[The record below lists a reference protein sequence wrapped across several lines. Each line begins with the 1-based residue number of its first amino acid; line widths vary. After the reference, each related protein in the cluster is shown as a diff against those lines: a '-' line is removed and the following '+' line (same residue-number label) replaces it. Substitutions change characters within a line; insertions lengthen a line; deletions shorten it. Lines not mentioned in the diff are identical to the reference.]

1 MPIDTLELTVFH
13 CVAKHASYARA
24 AEELRLSPSGV
35 SRIITRLEEGLGV
48 RLVQRSTRKVS
59 LTEAGT
65 TLFQRAQQ
73 LLIDLSDA
81 EAEVQKTALRPR
93 GTLRISAP
101 VVFGQRYLAPA
112 IALLTETY
120 PELSVDLNLID
131 RFVDLIEEGI
141 DLAIRIGSLSVSG
154 LTARRLCTNRR
165 IMVASPE
172 YLARRGEPRVPK
184 DLEEHEFVVF
194 TGFARPREWRLV
206 RGHDSEVVSITGRL
220 ATNNVEVLTI
230 AAKRGLGITFG
241 ATMSAGPA
249 LIQGELVRVLP
260 EWELEPT
267 AIFAV
272 YPSGRQLS
280 SKVRA
285 TIDFLA
291 EALKDPPVWDRELAG
306 KIPGF

>member
-1 MPIDTLELTVFH
+1 MAIETLELTVFH

-48 RLVQRSTRKVS
+48 RLVQRSTRKVA
-59 LTEAGT
+59 LTEAGM
-65 TLFQRAQQ
+65 TLYQRAQQ

-112 IALLTETY
+112 IVELTQTY
-120 PELSVDLNLID
+120 PELSVDLSLID
-131 RFVDLIEEGI
+131 RFVDLIEEGV
-141 DLAIRIGSLSVSG
+141 DLAIRIGSLSASG

-165 IMVASPE
+165 IVVASPE
-172 YLARRGEPRVPK
+172 YLARRGVPCTPQE
-184 DLEEHEFVVF
+184 LERHEVVVF
-194 TGFARPREWRLV
+194 SGFARPREWRLV
-206 RGHDSEVVSITGRL
+206 QGSQSESVAISGRL
-220 ATNNVEVLTI
+220 ATNNVEVLTL
-230 AAKRGLGITFG
+230 AAKRGLGVTFG

-249 LIQGELVRVLP
+249 LVSGELVRVLP
-260 EWELEPT
+260 DWELEPT
-267 AIFAV
+267 AVFAV

-306 KIPGF
+306 KVPGF